1 MILVGDFNAK
11 VGSDTEKLRG
21 ILGSHGI
28 SKCNANG
35 ELLLA
40 LCSEYNLVVTNTLF
54 KYKDAYKM
62 RWMHPRSKHWH
73 LLDYIIV
80 RQRDVMNVLQTRTLR
95 RADCGANHVML
106 KTRLKV
112 CRRNQHCGTGG
123 KLPRKLDTCAL
134 KGQRK
139 QKELTQKDWDSNN
152 SEKDKDEKWAT
163 LKDICIKLRVMFEAT
178 LERNIKIGLMSMINI

>member
-1 MILVGDFNAK
+1 M
-11 VGSDTEKLRG
+11 T
-21 ILGSHGI
+21 
-28 SKCNANG
+28 
-35 ELLLA
+35 
-40 LCSEYNLVVTNTLF
+40 
-54 KYKDAYKM
+54 
-62 RWMHPRSKHWH
+62 WMHPRSKQWH

-80 RQRDVMNVLQTRTLR
+80 RQRDVMNVLETRALR

-178 LERNIKIGLMSMINI
+178 LERNIKIGLMSMINIWRNYSKQGIQLGRKVYNVTQGRRRRNIQRLGASYRSTLERWSPTGGKKKRRNSKIQ